1 MVNDSPQRP
10 SIQEVLVR
18 VLRIAA
24 STVAFVELL
33 RSDWIGG
40 ALAAIAWIVF
50 SQVERIQSAQIADD
64 DGHGN

>member
-40 ALAAIAWIVF
+40 ALAAIAWIVI
-50 SQVERIQSAQIADD
+50 SQVERFQSAHIADD

>member
-40 ALAAIAWIVF
+40 VLAAIAWIVF
-50 SQVERIQSAQIADD
+50 SQVERFQSAHIADD

>member
-40 ALAAIAWIVF
+40 ALAAIAWIVC
-50 SQVERIQSAQIADD
+50 SQVERFLSAHIADD